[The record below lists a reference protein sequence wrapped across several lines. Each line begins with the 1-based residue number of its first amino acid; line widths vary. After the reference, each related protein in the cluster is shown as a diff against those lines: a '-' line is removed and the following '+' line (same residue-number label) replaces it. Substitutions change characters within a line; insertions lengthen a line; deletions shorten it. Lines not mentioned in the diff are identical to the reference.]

1 MSQSSAFDLHS
12 DDGAR
17 RLLYLCA
24 FVLFFMPYFQ
34 AIAGIWP
41 LQLGALQ
48 WRYQATSA
56 LSGILMLPFIG
67 LVLAL
72 AVARSSGNKTVSRVV
87 GVVAALTT
95 ITLLV
100 AMGLFVMDA
109 LQLKKV
115 VPDRQLLQFNK
126 ATFTA
131 SVTLMFSFIV
141 FTVLTIIS
149 FRPPQ
154 GEMKASPPKTKFKSP
169 SGNESPGLLI
179 GQDYSK

>member
-1 MSQSSAFDLHS
+1 MSQSSAFDIHS

-24 FVLFFMPYFQ
+24 FVLFFVPYFQ
-34 AIAGIWP
+34 AMAGIWP
-41 LQLGALQ
+41 LQLTSLE
-48 WRYQATSA
+48 WRYKATSGM
-56 LSGILMLPFIG
+56 SGILMLPFIG

-72 AVARSSGNKTVSRVV
+72 AVARSCGHKNVSRVV

-95 ITLLV
+95 LTLLV
-100 AMGLFVMDA
+100 SMGLFAMDA

-115 VPDRQLLQFNK
+115 VQDRMLQQFNK

-131 SVTLMFSFIV
+131 GVTLGFSFVV
-141 FTVLTIIS
+141 FTILTIIS

-154 GEMKASPPKTKFKSP
+154 GELKASPPKTKFKSP
-169 SGNESPGLLI
+169 SGGDSPGLLI

>member
-17 RLLYLCA
+17 RLLYVCA
-24 FVLFFMPYFQ
+24 FVLFFVPYFQ
-34 AIAGIWP
+34 AMAGIWP
-41 LQLGALQ
+41 LQLSAIQ
-48 WRYQATSA
+48 WRYQATTNM
-56 LSGILMLPFIG
+56 SGILMLPYIG

-72 AVARSSGNKTVSRVV
+72 AIARSTGNKTVARVV

-95 ITLLV
+95 IMLII

-115 VPDRQLLQFNK
+115 VPDGKLPQFNK
-126 ATFTA
+126 TNFVVG
-131 SVTLMFSFIV
+131 VTLAFSFVV
-141 FTVLTIIS
+141 FIVLTITS

-154 GEMKASPPKTKFKSP
+154 GEMKFSPPKTKFKNAT
-169 SGNESPGLLI
+169 GGDSPGLLI